1 MNTRQAAVL
10 RQTDAVLLTITTT
23 RRPATDL
30 GFLLFKHPGKAQEFR
45 ISAGTAHVFYP
56 RATEDECTAALLVE
70 IDPIALVRG
79 GGTTLTQYVNDRPY
93 AAGSQLAVALRTVFA
108 TAMNGRCDALPELAA
123 QAIPLRIQVPSLVAS
138 GGPELIRRLFEPLGW
153 DVEAAPVPLDP
164 EFPEWGDSQYVGL
177 TLTGTV
183 RLADALNQLYVLIPA
198 LDGTKHYWVSQDEA
212 DKLLRAGDTWLGG
225 HPERE
230 LIANRYLER
239 RKPYVN
245 YALAQLAETGDVP
258 VDAEPLVTEVP
269 ERPEPLAVQRQGS
282 VLAALRAAGAQRVLD
297 LGCGGGALLR
307 VLMRDPSFTEI
318 VGLDVSARALD
329 VAERRLKFDQ
339 LPEQARARISLRQSA
354 LTYADPSLSGYDA
367 AVLMEVIEHVDE
379 ERLPALEHAV
389 FTVARP
395 RTVIVTTP
403 NAEYNVRF
411 EFLPEGTFRHT
422 DHRFEWTR
430 SQFRDWADRVAE
442 QNGYEV
448 RQLPV
453 GPEDPE
459 LGPPTQL
466 AVFTTREDSP

>member
-1 MNTRQAAVL
+1 
-10 RQTDAVLLTITTT
+10 VLLTITTT

-30 GFLLFKHPGKAQEFR
+30 GFLLFKHPGKAQQFP
-45 ISAGTAHVFYP
+45 ISAGIAHVFYP
-56 RATEDECTAALLVE
+56 RSGDNECTAALLVE

-93 AAGSQLAVALRTVFA
+93 AAGSHLAVALRTVFG

-138 GGPELIRRLFEPLGW
+138 GGAELVRRLFEPLGW
-153 DVEAAPVPLDP
+153 TVDTASIPLDP
-164 EFPEWGDSQYVGL
+164 EFAEWGDSPYVGL

-198 LDGTKHYWVSQDEA
+198 LDGAKHYWVSQDEA
-212 DKLLRAGDTWLGG
+212 DKLLRAGDTWLPD

-245 YALAQLAETGDVP
+245 YALAQLAETGDLP
-258 VDAEPLVTEVP
+258 ADAEPLVP
-269 ERPEPLAVQRQGS
+269 DRPEPLAVQRQGS
-282 VLAALRAAGAQRVLD
+282 VLAVLRAAGAQRVLD

-307 VLMRDPSFTEI
+307 LLLKDPQFTEI

-329 VAERRLKFDQ
+329 TAERRLKFDQ

-354 LTYADPSLSGYDA
+354 LTYADPSLAGYDA

-389 FTVARP
+389 FDVARP

-403 NAEYNVRF
+403 NSEYNTRF
-411 EFLPEGTFRHT
+411 EFLPEDSFRHT
-422 DHRFEWTR
+422 DHRFEWNR
-430 SQFRDWADRVAE
+430 SQFREWADRVAAE
-442 QNGYEV
+442 AGYEV

-453 GPEDPE
+453 GPVDIA
-459 LGPPTQL
+459 LGPPTQM
-466 AVFTTREDSP
+466 AVFTAREGVSG

>member
-1 MNTRQAAVL
+1 VAGAPFGH
-10 RQTDAVLLTITTT
+10 TDAVLLTITTT

-30 GFLLFKHPGKAQEFR
+30 GYLLFKHPGKARAFPF
-45 ISAGTAHVFYP
+45 SAGTAHVFYP
-56 RATEDECTAALLVE
+56 RADEDGCTAALLVE

-93 AAGSQLAVALRTVFA
+93 AAGSHLAVALRTVFG
-108 TAMNGRCDALPELAA
+108 TAMNGRCDELPELAA

-138 GGPELIRRLFEPLGW
+138 GGAELVRRLFEPLGW
-153 DVEAAPVPLDP
+153 DVEAVSIPLDP
-164 EFPEWGDSQYVGL
+164 EFPEWGDSPYVGL
-177 TLTGTV
+177 TLTGNV

-198 LDGTKHYWVSQDEA
+198 LDGAKHYWVSQDEA
-212 DKLLRAGDTWLGG
+212 DKLLRAGGTWLAE

-239 RKPYVN
+239 RKPDVN
-245 YALAQLAETGDVP
+245 YALAQLAETDDVP
-258 VDAEPLVTEVP
+258 VDGEPLVTEVP
-269 ERPEPLAVQRQGS
+269 ERPEPLAVQRQAG

-307 VLMRDPSFTEI
+307 LLMKDPSFTEI

-329 VAERRLKFDQ
+329 TAERRLKFDQ
-339 LPEQARARISLRQSA
+339 LPEQARSRISLRQSA
-354 LTYADPSLSGYDA
+354 LTYADPSLAGYDA

-389 FTVARP
+389 FAVARP

-403 NAEYNVRF
+403 NSEYNVRF
-411 EFLPEGTFRHT
+411 EFLPEDTFRHT

-430 SQFRDWADRVAE
+430 PQFREWAGRVAE
-442 QNGYEV
+442 ENGYEV
-448 RQLPV
+448 RHLPV
-453 GPEDPE
+453 GPEDAE
-459 LGPPTQL
+459 LGAPTQL
-466 AVFTTREDSP
+466 AVFTTREEVSP